1 VKRLSVSPAGG
12 RRSKQRMPIYEF
24 ECLECGAAF
33 EKLVRKADTKAE
45 VARKLEEKRSVFSP
59 FARGGFSG
67 SSGGCAPG
75 GG

>member
-1 VKRLSVSPAGG
+1 
-12 RRSKQRMPIYEF
+12 MPIYEF

-45 VARKLEEKRSVFSP
+45 VACPWCGARKLEEKRSVFSP